1 MLRKPNYIKEMINIV
16 NSCAITKPKIS
27 KIIKDNKLEAC
38 PIYDEHYKTLLLVV
52 KKDKKNIAVLRLFP
66 QINNILNDIESLVF
80 ISTNYEYLANVIYG
94 LLLVFDETRKL
105 QTDFKHEHLVYHLNE
120 MYEEFDKL
128 SNHQIAALCSLSNF
142 VYTAMY
148 GMSTFE
154 ERVNA
159 IFDCNQLFN
168 INQLLFSFKINRS
181 QPTILN
187 NIKKFIQSYLE
198 PVSNLLES
206 KKRLMKEEA

>member
-1 MLRKPNYIKEMINIV
+1 MLRKTNYIKEMINIV
-16 NSCAITKPKIS
+16 NSCVITKPKIS

-38 PIYDEHYKTLLLVV
+38 PIYDEHYNTILLVV

-105 QTDFKHEHLVYHLNE
+105 QTDFKYEHLVYHLNE

-148 GMSTFE
+148 GMGTFE